1 MNAKESTVYFVGA
14 GPGDIE
20 LITVKGARL
29 LEQADRIIY
38 AGSLVNPELFS
49 SINCEKYDSQ
59 GLHLDEIIAL
69 IEEGVARKQRIVR
82 LHTGDPSVYG
92 AIKEQMD
99 RLDKKNI
106 QYEVV
111 PGVSSAFGAAA
122 RLKKELTLPEVSQ
135 TVIITRMAGRTP
147 VPENESIRSLAA
159 HKATMMIFLS
169 VGMIEK
175 LVGEL
180 VAGGM
185 EKTTPVYVV
194 QKATWLDELII
205 GGTLENIAQLVNR
218 EKITKTAMICVGRV
232 FADQPAEYMS
242 KLYDKSFSHGTRE
255 SNNE

>member
-1 MNAKESTVYFVGA
+1 MSFKKNTVYFVGA
-14 GPGDIE
+14 GPGDVE

-29 LEQADRIIY
+29 LEKADRIIY

-49 SINCEKYDSQ
+49 FSTCEKYDSK
-59 GLHLDEIIAL
+59 GLHLDQIVEL
-69 IEEGVARKQRIVR
+69 MEDGVRKKQLVVR

-99 RLDKKNI
+99 QLDKRNI

-111 PGVSSAFGAAA
+111 PGVSSAFAAA
-122 RLKKELTLPEVSQ
+122 ASLKKELTLPEISQ

-147 VPENESIRSLAA
+147 VPAGESIQSLAS

-169 VGMIEK
+169 VGMIDDVVK
-175 LVGEL
+175 AL

-185 EKTTPVYVV
+185 EKQTPVYVV
-194 QKATWLDELII
+194 QKASWDDELVI
-205 GGTLENIAQLVNR
+205 GGTLETISKLVERENIS
-218 EKITKTAMICVGRV
+218 KTAMICVGRV
-232 FADQPAEYMS
+232 FADKPAEYMS

-255 SNNE
+255 SSNE